1 MTPGKWLKFCPQC
14 GRITDDLI
22 DSLCRECFMR
32 TIRLIEPEA
41 MRVSV
46 SMCRICGAYFRGGE
60 TRISIEDAVVHKV
73 TREIRRR
80 YRDRLG
86 SCVVE
91 VKRIVKDSVRRRAI
105 VTVSV
110 KAEIRGV
117 TVEQTGEIEVDIK
130 TGTCDRCSRI
140 AGGYYAAIVQ
150 IRAQNRFPAD
160 DELAT
165 AVEIA
170 QSSLSGDD
178 FVSRQR
184 LLKEG
189 LDIYVSS
196 MECGRRISRAIVKRL
211 GGKFTESRRLYGRK
225 DGRNIYRASF
235 AVRLPERGGTK

>member
-1 MTPGKWLKFCPQC
+1 MKFCPQC
-14 GRITDDLI
+14 GKRTDDLI
-22 DSLCRECFMR
+22 DSLCRECFIR
-32 TIRLIEPEA
+32 TIQLIEPGE
-41 MRVSV
+41 MKVSV
-46 SMCRICGAYFRGGE
+46 SMCKRCGAYFRGSE
-60 TRISIEDAVVHKV
+60 RTSIEDAVVHTV
-73 TREIRRR
+73 SREIRRR
-80 YRDRLG
+80 YKNRLER
-86 SCVVE
+86 CMVE
-91 VKRIVKDSVRRRAI
+91 VNQIVRNSRRTRAI
-105 VTVSV
+105 VTVTV
-110 KAEIRGV
+110 RAGIRGV

-130 TGTCDRCSRI
+130 TWTCNRCSRI

-170 QSSLSGDD
+170 QSSLSGEE

-211 GGKFTESRRLYGRK
+211 GGNFTESRRLYGRK
-225 DGRNIYRASF
+225 DGRNIYRTSF
-235 AVRLPERGGTK
+235 AVRLPGLREGEGDLKEKM

>member
-14 GRITDDLI
+14 GKITDDLI

-32 TIRLIEPEA
+32 AIRLIEPEA
-41 MRVSV
+41 MKVSV
-46 SMCRICGAYFRGGE
+46 SMCRNCGAYFRGGE

-91 VKRIVKDSVRRRAI
+91 VKRIVKDNVRRRAI

-110 KAEIRGV
+110 IAEIRGV

-211 GGKFTESRRLYGRK
+211 GGKFTESQRLYGRK

-235 AVRLPERGGTK
+235 VVRLPERGGTK

>member
-14 GRITDDLI
+14 GKITDDLI

-32 TIRLIEPEA
+32 AIRLIEPEA
-41 MRVSV
+41 MKVSV
-46 SMCRICGAYFRGGE
+46 SMCRNCGAYFRGGE

-80 YRDRLG
+80 YRDRLE

-91 VKRIVKDSVRRRAI
+91 VNRIVKDSVRRRAI
-105 VTVSV
+105 ATVSV
-110 KAEIRGV
+110 MAEIRGV

-211 GGKFTESRRLYGRK
+211 GGKFTESQRLYGRK

-235 AVRLPERGGTK
+235 VVRLPERGGTK